1 MKENSTNETMLDSV
15 KSDLDTLEQ
24 AVAQGSKL
32 RLIKLTVRSGVKAGG
47 PGTLTTPPKTGQCVQ
62 PLYGVPNGDI

>member
-47 PGTLTTPPKTGQCVQ
+47 PLKTNTTNCPQ

>member
-15 KSDLDTLEQ
+15 KSDLENLEQ
-24 AVAQGSKL
+24 AVSQGSKL
-32 RLIKLTVRSGVKAGG
+32 RLIKLTIRSGVKAGG
-47 PGTLTTPPKTGQCVQ
+47 PFKPKTTINCPQ